1 MGVNQWNLTCTINML
16 KHRIKTAV
24 EGLML
29 VCQPLPKEVKL
40 LELLVLLL
48 RVAIVQHLEV

>member
-1 MGVNQWNLTCTINML
+1 ML